1 MNSPDFVGIGKRI
14 RAVRKK
20 HQTTQDTLAELMD
33 TSTKHIS
40 QVENAKSRFSLEKL
54 IQFCSIFDCSLDYIV
69 FGKENNPALEKLP
82 EYIVDILY
90 TNNKKELKRL
100 SRYLDL
106 FMDDTR
112 N

>member
-1 MNSPDFVGIGKRI
+1 MNSLDFKGIGKRI
-14 RAVRKK
+14 REVRKK
-20 HQTTQDTLAELMD
+20 HQTTQEGLAELMD

-54 IQFCSIFDCSLDYIV
+54 IMFCTIFNCSLDYIV

-90 TNNKKELKRL
+90 TNNKKELRRL

-106 FMDDTR
+106 FMEDR
-112 N
+112 KN